1 MSDRTRLSGV
11 LRTLPDDARGVRFE
25 RDYATDVPDLWS
37 ALTEPDRLARW
48 LDPVSGDLRVGGR
61 VVVHFDDGAADFDVL
76 ACEPP
81 HRLVVRWQH
90 ETRASQVE
98 VAVSPAAGGSRLVLD
113 HTLLSPASAPGYAAG
128 WHWHLDALAA
138 VLRDEVPERWST
150 FEALYADYQR
160 AAERAPASRTP
171 GRGSTAAP

>member
-11 LRTLPDDARGVRFE
+11 LRTLPDDARAVRFE

-48 LDPVSGDLRVGGR
+48 PDPGSGDLRVGGR
-61 VVVHFDDGAADFDVL
+61 GGVALDGGAAAFAAR

-81 HRLVVRWQH
+81 QRLVVRWQQ

-138 VLRDEVPERWST
+138 VLRDEVPEPWST
-150 FEALYADYQR
+150 FEAL
-160 AAERAPASRTP
+160 
-171 GRGSTAAP
+171 